1 LECLEFGA
9 ERIQFLGFIW
19 LNTAGTLGTPG
30 TFGTLGTPGTLSTLF
45 HKFPH
50 QNLFIINKCL
60 LFIIFVPD
68 NSLIMLFQPVLMFF
82 DVSGGELLVII
93 LVVFLVFGPQKM
105 PEIARKIGRTM
116 NQVKKATNDLTR
128 EFREETSGLRNEILN
143 GQNQIK
149 DEINSANQEIS
160 KTRARVVK
168 SLTITDEPVEKEKP
182 ETINE
187 SGPTPSAPEIPG
199 QAEIVG

>member
-1 LECLEFGA
+1 
-9 ERIQFLGFIW
+9 
-19 LNTAGTLGTPG
+19 
-30 TFGTLGTPGTLSTLF
+30 
-45 HKFPH
+45 
-50 QNLFIINKCL
+50 
-60 LFIIFVPD
+60 
-68 NSLIMLFQPVLMFF
+68 MLFQPVLMFF

-128 EFREETSGLRNEILN
+128 EFREETSGLRSEILN
-143 GQNQIK
+143 AQNQVK

-168 SLTITDEPVEKEKP
+168 SFTITDEPVEKENP
-182 ETINE
+182 SAINE
-187 SGPTPSAPEIPG
+187 SGSSPSVPEVPDE
-199 QAEIVG
+199 AEIAG